1 MIKETTVVRP
11 PIIENIPEQLTERP
25 QWVCWRLETR
35 DGKTTKVPYMPGTER
50 RASSTDLLTWRT
62 FEEAFAAYEAE
73 EPMAYDGIGFC
84 FSSADPFVGVDL
96 DDCRDPKSGH
106 IEPWALKIADRVQ
119 EGYVE
124 ASPSGTGVH
133 IILEGTVRDGGRS
146 RKKVHLNGEV
156 VGEIEMYS
164 RGRFFT
170 ITGVAL

>member
-1 MIKETTVVRP
+1 MIKATTAVDP
-11 PIIENIPEQLTERP
+11 PIVENIPGELTERP
-25 QWVCWRLETR
+25 QWVCWRLEER
-35 DGKTTKVPYMPGTER
+35 DGLSTKVPYTPGTER
-50 RASSTDLLTWRT
+50 RASSTDLMTWRT
-62 FEEAFAAYEAE
+62 FEEAFTAYEAE
-73 EPMAYDGIGFC
+73 EPVAYDGIGFC
-84 FSSADPFVGVDL
+84 FSSADPFVGIDV
-96 DDCRDPKSGH
+96 DDCRDPKSGR

-133 IILEGTVRDGGRS
+133 IIVEGSVRDGGRS

-170 ITGVAL
+170 ITGVVL